1 MACRT
6 YISFYA
12 KNICHGFS
20 EAGVFVVR
28 GPVPKGEYL
37 MNVDQAALMET
48 DNVRHTGV
56 PSSLP
61 ERTVRLKL
69 AERPDRDRIQ
79 RVVDLAD
86 ALLSEAETLAR
97 DKAFT
102 EEATRLK
109 PLDILGGINFYDEV
123 QRFET
128 HLIKMALAET
138 GGNQAKAARLLGIKA
153 TTLNSKIK
161 LFKIDVG

>member
-1 MACRT
+1 
-6 YISFYA
+6 
-12 KNICHGFS
+12 
-20 EAGVFVVR
+20 
-28 GPVPKGEYL
+28 
-37 MNVDQAALMET
+37 MNAEQAALMEN
-48 DNVRHTGV
+48 DNLRHNAAA
-56 PSSLP
+56 SQLA

-128 HLIKMALAET
+128 HLIKMALSET

>member
-1 MACRT
+1 M
-6 YISFYA
+6 
-12 KNICHGFS
+12 
-20 EAGVFVVR
+20 VVR

-48 DNVRHTGV
+48 DNVRNTGV

-61 ERTVRLKL
+61 DRTVRLKL

-109 PLDILGGINFYDEV
+109 PLDIVSGIDFYDEV

-128 HLIKMALAET
+128 HLIKMALSET

>member
-1 MACRT
+1 
-6 YISFYA
+6 
-12 KNICHGFS
+12 
-20 EAGVFVVR
+20 
-28 GPVPKGEYL
+28 
-37 MNVDQAALMET
+37 MNDQAALMET
-48 DNVRHTGV
+48 DNPRQSGV
-56 PSSLP
+56 SQMT

-69 AERPDRDRIQ
+69 ADRPDRDRVQ

-86 ALLSEAETLAR
+86 ALLAEAETLAR

-109 PLDILGGINFYDEV
+109 PLDILGGISFYDEV

-161 LFKIDVG
+161 LFNIEIG

>member
-1 MACRT
+1 
-6 YISFYA
+6 
-12 KNICHGFS
+12 
-20 EAGVFVVR
+20 
-28 GPVPKGEYL
+28 
-37 MNVDQAALMET
+37 MNDHAALMET
-48 DNVRHTGV
+48 DNLRQSAV
-56 PSSLP
+56 SQLQ
-61 ERTVRLKL
+61 ERTIRLKL

-86 ALLSEAETLAR
+86 ALLNEAETLAR

-109 PLDILGGINFYDEV
+109 PLDILGGISFYDEV

-161 LFKIDVG
+161 LFNIEIG

>member
-1 MACRT
+1 
-6 YISFYA
+6 
-12 KNICHGFS
+12 
-20 EAGVFVVR
+20 
-28 GPVPKGEYL
+28 
-37 MNVDQAALMET
+37 MNDQAALMET
-48 DNVRHTGV
+48 DNLRQ
-56 PSSLP
+56 SAISQLA

-86 ALLSEAETLAR
+86 ALLAEAETLAR
-97 DKAFT
+97 DKSFT

-109 PLDILGGINFYDEV
+109 PLDILGGISFYDEV

-161 LFKIDVG
+161 LFNIEIG

>member
-1 MACRT
+1 MV
-6 YISFYA
+6 
-12 KNICHGFS
+12 H
-20 EAGVFVVR
+20 
-28 GPVPKGEYL
+28 
-37 MNVDQAALMET
+37 
-48 DNVRHTGV
+48 
-56 PSSLP
+56 
-61 ERTVRLKL
+61 LKL

-102 EEATRLK
+102 DEANKLR
-109 PLDILGGINFYDEV
+109 PLDIVGGIDFYDEV

-138 GGNQAKAARLLGIKA
+138 GGNQARAARLLGIKA

-161 LFKIDVG
+161 LFSIEVSQ

>member
-1 MACRT
+1 
-6 YISFYA
+6 
-12 KNICHGFS
+12 
-20 EAGVFVVR
+20 
-28 GPVPKGEYL
+28 

-48 DNVRHTGV
+48 DNAGHGSVAQ
-56 PSSLP
+56 LND
-61 ERTVRLKL
+61 RTVRLKL

-109 PLDILGGINFYDEV
+109 PLDIVGGINFYDEV

-138 GGNQAKAARLLGIKA
+138 GNNQAKAARLLGIKA

-161 LFKIDVG
+161 LFQIAVG

>member
-1 MACRT
+1 
-6 YISFYA
+6 
-12 KNICHGFS
+12 
-20 EAGVFVVR
+20 
-28 GPVPKGEYL
+28 
-37 MNVDQAALMET
+37 MNDQAALMET
-48 DNVRHTGV
+48 ENLRQSAV
-56 PSSLP
+56 SQLQ
-61 ERTVRLKL
+61 ERTIRLKL

-86 ALLSEAETLAR
+86 ALLNEAETLAR

-109 PLDILGGINFYDEV
+109 PLDILGGISFYDEV

-161 LFKIDVG
+161 LFNIEIG

>member
-1 MACRT
+1 M
-6 YISFYA
+6 
-12 KNICHGFS
+12 NI
-20 EAGVFVVR
+20 
-28 GPVPKGEYL
+28 
-37 MNVDQAALMET
+37 DQALIKES
-48 DNVRHTGV
+48 DNLR
-56 PSSLP
+56 SS
-61 ERTVRLKL
+61 TNQSAMIHLKL

-86 ALLSEAETLAR
+86 ALLNEAETLAR

-102 EEATRLK
+102 EEANKLR
-109 PLDILGGINFYDEV
+109 PLDIIGGIDFYDEV

-128 HLIKMALAET
+128 HLIKMALSET

-161 LFKIDVG
+161 LFSIQVG

>member
-1 MACRT
+1 
-6 YISFYA
+6 
-12 KNICHGFS
+12 
-20 EAGVFVVR
+20 
-28 GPVPKGEYL
+28 

-48 DNVRHTGV
+48 DNARHTGV
-56 PSSLP
+56 AQLNDK
-61 ERTVRLKL
+61 TVRLKL

-109 PLDILGGINFYDEV
+109 PLDVLGGINFYDEV

-161 LFKIDVG
+161 LFNIAVG

>member
-1 MACRT
+1 LVVEVQ
-6 YISFYA
+6 
-12 KNICHGFS
+12 S
-20 EAGVFVVR
+20 ERGV
-28 GPVPKGEYL
+28 L
-37 MNVDQAALMET
+37 MNEALMET
-48 DNVRHTGV
+48 DNLRQSAVNPMPDRM
-56 PSSLP
+56 
-61 ERTVRLKL
+61 VRLKL

-86 ALLSEAETLAR
+86 ALLNEAETLAR
-97 DKAFT
+97 DKTFT

-109 PLDILGGINFYDEV
+109 PLDILGGISFYDEV

-153 TTLNSKIK
+153 TTQNSKIK
-161 LFKIDVG
+161 LFNIEVG

>member
-1 MACRT
+1 M
-6 YISFYA
+6 S
-12 KNICHGFS
+12 S
-20 EAGVFVVR
+20 EAILV
-28 GPVPKGEYL
+28 ES
-37 MNVDQAALMET
+37 
-48 DNVRHTGV
+48 DNVR
-56 PSSLP
+56 PS
-61 ERTVRLKL
+61 TNHYLKL

-102 EEATRLK
+102 EEANKLR
-109 PLDILGGINFYDEV
+109 PLDILGGIDFYDEV

-128 HLIKMALAET
+128 HLIQMALTET
-138 GGNQAKAARLLGIKA
+138 GGNQARAARLLGIKA

-161 LFKIDVG
+161 LFNIQGA

>member
-1 MACRT
+1 
-6 YISFYA
+6 
-12 KNICHGFS
+12 
-20 EAGVFVVR
+20 
-28 GPVPKGEYL
+28 
-37 MNVDQAALMET
+37 MNDQAALMET
-48 DNVRHTGV
+48 ENPRQSALSQMPD
-56 PSSLP
+56 
-61 ERTVRLKL
+61 RTVRLKL
-69 AERPDRDRIQ
+69 ADRPDRDRIQ

-86 ALLSEAETLAR
+86 ALLNEAETLAR

-109 PLDILGGINFYDEV
+109 PLDILGGISFYDEV

-161 LFKIDVG
+161 LFNIEIG

>member
-1 MACRT
+1 
-6 YISFYA
+6 
-12 KNICHGFS
+12 
-20 EAGVFVVR
+20 
-28 GPVPKGEYL
+28 
-37 MNVDQAALMET
+37 MNDQAALMET
-48 DNVRHTGV
+48 DNLRQSAV
-56 PSSLP
+56 SQIP
-61 ERTVRLKL
+61 ERAVRLKL

-86 ALLSEAETLAR
+86 ALLTEAETLAR

-109 PLDILGGINFYDEV
+109 PLDILGGISFYDEV

-161 LFKIDVG
+161 LFNIEVG

>member
-1 MACRT
+1 VDG
-6 YISFYA
+6 FFV
-12 KNICHGFS
+12 KNNCHGFS

-109 PLDILGGINFYDEV
+109 PLDIVSGIDFYDEV

-128 HLIKMALAET
+128 HLIKMALSET

>member
-1 MACRT
+1 
-6 YISFYA
+6 
-12 KNICHGFS
+12 
-20 EAGVFVVR
+20 
-28 GPVPKGEYL
+28 
-37 MNVDQAALMET
+37 MNVDQAALLET
-48 DNVRHTGV
+48 D
-56 PSSLP
+56 SLRTTATNP
-61 ERTVRLKL
+61 MPDRTVRLKL
-69 AERPDRDRIQ
+69 AERPDRDRLQ

-102 EEATRLK
+102 EEATKLK
-109 PLDILGGINFYDEV
+109 PLDIVGGINFYDEV

-128 HLIKMALAET
+128 HLIRMALSET

-161 LFKIDVG
+161 LFQIELG